1 MRRLTSRVAY
11 RNPWL
16 VVREDEVALAD
27 GTTSIYGVVEKP
39 DFALVLPR
47 EDTGFWLVEQFRYP
61 VGRRLWEFPQG
72 SWSGEAQGGPL
83 ELARAE
89 LAEETGLRAER
100 WTHLGRLVHAQGM
113 SPTQFDVFLA
123 EGLAQGATDREATES
138 DMVHALVPDED
149 LDAMIGDGRL
159 ADAASLA
166 ALTLWW
172 RHRSQE

>member
-1 MRRLTSRVAY
+1 MRRLTSREAY

-16 VVREDEVALAD
+16 VVREDEVVLDD
-27 GTTSIYGVVEKP
+27 GTTSVYGIIEKP

-47 EDTGFWLVEQFRYP
+47 DEAGFWLVEQFRYP

-72 SWSGEAQGGPL
+72 SWSGPSRGGPL
-83 ELARAE
+83 DLARAE

-100 WTHLGRLVHAQGM
+100 WTHLGRLVHAQGL

-123 EGLAQGATDREATES
+123 EGLSQGDPDREATES
-138 DMVHALVPDED
+138 DMVHALVPDD
-149 LDAMIGDGRL
+149 ALDAMIADGRL

-166 ALTLWW
+166 ALTLW
-172 RHRSQE
+172 RRRPLQE